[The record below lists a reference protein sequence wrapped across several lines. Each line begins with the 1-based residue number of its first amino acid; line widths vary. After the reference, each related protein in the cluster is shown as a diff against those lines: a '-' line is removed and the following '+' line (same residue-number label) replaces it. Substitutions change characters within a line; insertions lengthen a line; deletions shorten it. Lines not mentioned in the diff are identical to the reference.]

1 MKRKKY
7 TYIPKDEIES
17 ITTWNGK
24 NITQDKILDGA
35 YVRGNVKYAHGGIPK
50 YVSKTVEGRMKEKLT
65 QILNEMSESQLD
77 MVADKY
83 DVQGDLGIWV
93 VMLPNNKVEDVLMYS
108 MSVLRGDKY
117 AHGGKVNKGYDV
129 MVWETEEDRER
140 GDSFRHG
147 NYMEEQDAIN
157 MAKRLFLRNGY
168 ACVEV
173 IDRNR
178 LRSDNEMRAHDSMY
192 SDEIGV
198 VIHLCDDDEYAHGG
212 MMEDGGEVY
221 TKSVEEQAQEM
232 LGNRFF
238 ELNPQERE
246 DIINSFIADGVI
258 TPRVTYTQFEEESF
272 EYAGGGGVATASY
285 KVIYQMVGS
294 KDKKEKIFTDKT
306 KAELFAETMEE
317 DEDVKSVKLEEVV
330 EKSEKAS
337 KSKATPTINL
347 FGAAKTTT
355 TTASKTKK
363 PTVEIDG
370 IGDDIARYNEL
381 KAVMNNAKAEQ
392 ELIGGRIKEAGLEKY
407 LEMYEQTGRN
417 PPNFEIL
424 SEGNNILF
432 MVKDAYIKNISP
444 ELQEMLEEYGEGLV
458 EVVNTYSFNTDVL
471 EKKVKGNKTVGDIVN
486 ELIIKS
492 TDIPQEDKMNLIV
505 PSAEARIPKGTI
517 DRLADYDSIEEVFNL
532 VKPQLALK

>member
-1 MKRKKY
+1 MRKKY

-35 YVRGNVKYAHGGIPK
+35 YVRGNVKYAHGGMSPMAK
-50 YVSKTVEGRMKEKLT
+50 YEV
-65 QILNEMSESQLD
+65 
-77 MVADKY
+77 KY
-83 DVQGDLGIWV
+83 
-93 VMLPNNKVEDVLMYS
+93 
-108 MSVLRGDKY
+108 
-117 AHGGKVNKGYDV
+117 
-129 MVWETEEDRER
+129 WETEEDRDMGE
-140 GDSFRHG
+140 SYVYG
-147 NYMEEQDAIN
+147 NFSSPDKAEDIAT
-157 MAKRLFLRNGY
+157 RLYNKNGF

-173 IDRNR
+173 IKKDT
-178 LRSDNEMRAHDSMY
+178 
-192 SDEIGV
+192 DE
-198 VIHLCDDDEYAHGG
+198 VILHLSGDEYADGG
-212 MMEDGGEVY
+212 MMEDGAEIY

-258 TPRVTYTQFEEESF
+258 TPRVTYTQFEEEEF

-294 KDKKEKIFTDKT
+294 KDKKEKIFTDKA

-317 DEDVKSVKLEEVV
+317 DEDVKSVRLEEVV
-330 EKSEKAS
+330 EKSAKSS
-337 KSKATPTINL
+337 KSKATPMINL
-347 FGAAKTTT
+347 FGAAKPTT
-355 TTASKTKK
+355 TTASKKAK

-407 LEMYEQTGRN
+407 IEMYEQTGRN
-417 PPNFEIL
+417 PPNFDIL
-424 SEGNNILF
+424 SEGQSILF

-471 EKKVKGNKTVGDIVN
+471 EKKVKGNKTIGDIVN
-486 ELIIKS
+486 ELIVKS
-492 TDIPQEDKMNLIV
+492 TEIPQEDKMNLIV
-505 PSAEARIPKGTI
+505 PAAEARIPKGTI